1 MVDYTSRHCI
11 GGRGR
16 EHNTRELVLRK
27 WRAEYVGAVTQSH
40 LRKEFKH
47 IMEITKSVSIN
58 GTIQKIGPRADLYGA
73 DLYGANLS
81 EANLS
86 GANLSGANLHG
97 ADLYGADLYGANL
110 SEANLSGAN
119 LSGANLHGADL
130 YGADLY

>member
-73 DLYGANLS
+73 DLYGANLHGADLYGADLYG
-81 EANLS
+81 ANLS

-97 ADLYGADLYGANL
+97 ADL
-110 SEANLSGAN
+110 SE
-119 LSGANLHGADL
+119 ANLHGADL
-130 YGADLY
+130 Y